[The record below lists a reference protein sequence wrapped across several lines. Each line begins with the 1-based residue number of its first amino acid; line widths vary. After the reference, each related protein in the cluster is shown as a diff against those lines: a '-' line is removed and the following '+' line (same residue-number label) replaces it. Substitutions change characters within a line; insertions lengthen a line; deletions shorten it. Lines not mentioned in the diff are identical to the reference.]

1 VNDLRL
7 MVCPHDAVRNPGGWR
22 HLVRYLSA
30 RLDSQIDFAAAL
42 DFTDFHQRMAQA
54 DVVYASATDALRLI
68 DGGGFCAVA
77 RPAGIYDE
85 ALLVAGP
92 DGPLPAVEALHG
104 AAVASVEHLL
114 PTRLALTML
123 RERGIVPASLA
134 HRDSWLS
141 VVRSVWNGEVPFGIL
156 YRDAYNGLSPQG
168 REMVRVLEATDGR
181 SAFHLIAA
189 RADLGE
195 GLAALAGALAA
206 MPAHPA
212 GVSALADLHTP
223 AWLPVTDDD
232 IARLRAACT

>member
-30 RLDSQIDFAAAL
+30 RLATPIDLAATL

-54 DVVYASATDALRLI
+54 DVVYANPTDALRLI
-68 DGGGFCAVA
+68 DGGGFCALA

-92 DGPLPAVEALHG
+92 DGPLPAAEALHG

-114 PTRLALTML
+114 PTRLALKML
-123 RERGIVPASLA
+123 RARGIVPASLA

-141 VVRSVWNGEVPFGIL
+141 VVRSVWNGEVPFGIV

-168 REMVRVLEATDGR
+168 REMIRVLEATDGR
-181 SAFHLIAA
+181 SAFHLIVA
-189 RADLGE
+189 RPDLGE
-195 GLAALAGALAA
+195 GGAALTRTLTE
-206 MPAHPA
+206 MPAHPD
-212 GVSALADLHTP
+212 GVSALADLHIA
-223 AWLPVTDDD
+223 AWLPVSDDD
-232 IARLRAACT
+232 IARLRAACA